1 MSNNL
6 YTKLFDFDVDKYKKI
21 SISKNEIYNQ
31 FLLYIFFTSKKNLLL
46 VLPTLNEAT
55 ELYNE
60 LKTYVDDVY
69 LFPED
74 DIITKTSIAV
84 SPELL
89 FMRANLLN
97 KINDD
102 TRKIVIVHLNSFIKK
117 LPSKNKYNKNR
128 ISFKKGT
135 KINRE
140 ELINKLIEIGYKRES
155 IVYNTSDFSV
165 RGFVIDIYPIEE
177 NHPIRLELFDEE
189 IEKIK
194 YFDEYTQKS
203 IEEIDEIS
211 IGPIKDDFGDNNT
224 SIKEFFEKDI
234 TIYTNYNQ
242 LLEQEKMLKPQIKYL
257 NIENDL
263 FKVKDLVEESDI
275 YIDTINNKNAE
286 LTIEAKSLDKYNYD
300 KERFIND
307 IKSTGGILYT
317 TNKQLTKEIKNI
329 DKNIKIENLTLNKG
343 FVYKNTYYFSEF
355 DLYDTYSRKEI
366 KHENSLGHKI
376 LSIDSINEGD

>member
-1 MSNNL
+1 M
-6 YTKLFDFDVDKYKKI
+6 
-21 SISKNEIYNQ
+21 
-31 FLLYIFFTSKKNLLL
+31 LYIFFTSKKNLLL

-155 IVYNTSDFSV
+155 IVYNTSDF
-165 RGFVIDIYPIEE
+165 
-177 NHPIRLELFDEE
+177 
-189 IEKIK
+189 
-194 YFDEYTQKS
+194 
-203 IEEIDEIS
+203 
-211 IGPIKDDFGDNNT
+211 
-224 SIKEFFEKDI
+224 
-234 TIYTNYNQ
+234 
-242 LLEQEKMLKPQIKYL
+242 
-257 NIENDL
+257 
-263 FKVKDLVEESDI
+263 
-275 YIDTINNKNAE
+275 
-286 LTIEAKSLDKYNYD
+286 
-300 KERFIND
+300 
-307 IKSTGGILYT
+307 
-317 TNKQLTKEIKNI
+317 
-329 DKNIKIENLTLNKG
+329 
-343 FVYKNTYYFSEF
+343 
-355 DLYDTYSRKEI
+355 
-366 KHENSLGHKI
+366 
-376 LSIDSINEGD
+376 